1 MTGVLN
7 SKYADPSGEHPD
19 VQIFF
24 SGYLAMCSKTGEVNE
39 PANLD
44 RTEEKTTIS

>member
-7 SKYADPSGEHPD
+7 SKYADPAGDHPD

-24 SGYLAMCSKTGEVNE
+24 SGYLASCSRTGEVNE
-39 PANLD
+39 HPNL
-44 RTEEKTTIS
+44 EKTDEKTRIS